1 MLRLTVLEFFLRL
14 IPESLLFTLGVY
26 VFAHVRIEKSRYFA
40 SSILLAIGIYLIR
53 MLPIHFGIHTG
64 IVIMLY
70 ISLTTFLNKI
80 PIKKAISA
88 SMLWTITLSASESL
102 NAYILNCLKL
112 NMQSILNNPLA
123 KVLYFTPSLIMFL
136 LAILLANILIS
147 KSEKEGSKNVF
158 N

>member
-1 MLRLTVLEFFLRL
+1 MLKLTVWELFLRL
-14 IPESLLFTLGVY
+14 IPECFLFILGSY
-26 VFAHVRIEKSRYFA
+26 VIANIRIKKSSYFA
-40 SSILLAIGIYLIR
+40 SSILFAIGAYLIR

-64 IVIMLY
+64 ISIMLY
-70 ISLTTFLNKI
+70 ILLATFLNKI
-80 PIKKAISA
+80 PIKDAISA
-88 SMLWTITLSASESL
+88 SMLWTITLSACEAL

-112 NMQSILNNPLA
+112 NMQSILNNPLV
-123 KVLYFTPSLIMFL
+123 KVLYFTPSLIMFS